1 MELTI
6 SPTAHTRRRQRLGS
20 ARLVSPKAS
29 SAAGRAASTA
39 IAALWLGLGLT
50 AAHGQ
55 QVTASLSPTTVAQGQ
70 PAAYSIVYQGPQTD
84 LDLIPETPAVAGL
97 EFEEPEIEQ
106 SFTLRDTVASQ
117 QIRIRWRVSGQESG
131 QYTIPAQGVSFGGR
145 QYATEPVTLEVREG
159 PPVSPSFDPILRL
172 SVAKTDLYV
181 GEVTPITVTALF
193 HRRTQV
199 RNYEHPK
206 LPREN
211 FVVKRFP
218 PAGPAP
224 YVEINGER
232 FQPVEFT
239 SSLSALREGNL
250 VVGPATIENVLV
262 DVPLD
267 ADEDGRGF
275 PPSFFQRM
283 RTRQFTLTSE
293 AVPIRVKPL
302 PIEGRPADFTGAVGR
317 FILQSRLA
325 QPAQAL
331 HVGDPIAVD
340 LIVTGEGNFD
350 SLSAPLPAV
359 TEGWK
364 LYPAKVT
371 QENRGTGLE
380 PGAQVWNHVIVPQQP
395 LTEVP
400 AYVLSFFD
408 PATSTYQ
415 TVRSA
420 PIAITVQPEI
430 ARPDPPSGEPPAKD
444 FSVVDAALPEEKL
457 DDILTLRPALGAWQP
472 LTPRPRDEILFWAAQ
487 ALPAALLL
495 AFIGVGLQRRHR
507 ERAAAER
514 AAREG
519 KPRLLNDIRRDLRQS
534 GLTRR
539 AFYTL
544 AREFVDAAEFAAGR
558 PVQAAG
564 LNGEL
569 DSLLER
575 QALYCYANRP
585 EDATSPI
592 PRPEQQEAI
601 ATLDKLAR

>member
-1 MELTI
+1 MA
-6 SPTAHTRRRQRLGS
+6 SPR
-20 ARLVSPKAS
+20 AS
-29 SAAGRAASTA
+29 SATGRAPSTA
-39 IAALWLGLGLT
+39 VAALWLGLLLT
-50 AAHGQ
+50 AANGQ
-55 QVTASLSPTTVAQGQ
+55 QVTATLSPTTVAQGQ
-70 PAAYSIVYQGPQTD
+70 PAVYSIVYQGPQTD
-84 LDLIPETPAVAGL
+84 LDLMPETPVVAGL
-97 EFEEPEIEQ
+97 DFDEPEIEQ
-106 SFTLRDTVASQ
+106 SFTLRDTVASL
-117 QIRIRWRVSGQESG
+117 QIRIRWSVSGQEPG
-131 QYTIPAQGVSFGGR
+131 QYIIPAQGVSFGGR

-159 PPVSPSFDPILRL
+159 PPVSPSFDPLLRL
-172 SVAKTDLYV
+172 NVAKTELYV

-218 PAGPAP
+218 PGGPAP
-224 YVEINGER
+224 YAEINGER

-267 ADEDGRGF
+267 ADEDGRGPQGL

-331 HVGDPIAVD
+331 HVNDPIAVD

-350 SLSAPLPAV
+350 SLSAPLPAI
-359 TEGWK
+359 TDGWK

-430 ARPDPPSGEPPAKD
+430 ARPDPRSGEPPAKD

-472 LTPRPRDEILFWAAQ
+472 LTPRPRDEIVFWAAQ
-487 ALPAALLL
+487 ALPAALIL
-495 AFIGVGLQRRHR
+495 AFIGVGLQRRQR

-514 AAREG
+514 ASREG
-519 KPRLLNDIRRDLRQS
+519 KPRLLNDIHRDLRQP

-539 AFYTL
+539 EFYSL
-544 AREFVDAAEFAAGR
+544 ARELVDAVEFAAGR
-558 PVQAAG
+558 PAQIAG

-575 QALYCYANRP
+575 QALYCYANLP

-592 PRPEQQEAI
+592 PRPEQQAAL